1 MTKQQEI
8 DHLQAFADSLPKDSY
23 LADWMRYAKVE
34 IESSIRSDIFPTV
47 LPNEAKDRADQIIA
61 AAKADAASIVAKA
74 NKESERLKQQA
85 ESKWQDHQRQLSRYE
100 CALSRYECA
109 AITAAKDLIKA
120 IQEIQ

>member
-1 MTKQQEI
+1 MPMTKQQEI
-8 DHLQAFADSLPKDSY
+8 DALNKFADSLPKDSY

-61 AAKADAASIVAKA
+61 TAKAEATSIITKATKEAAA
-74 NKESERLKQQA
+74 LKDQA
-85 ESKWQDHQRQLSRYE
+85 ESKRHDHQRQLAKYE
-100 CALSRYECA
+100 CAV
-109 AITAAKDLIKA
+109 ITAAKDLIKA